1 MSRDAGH
8 DETEEILREIEKRIS
23 REYKQAEKEVAAKL
37 DDYLKRFETKDKIW
51 QAAVKS
57 GERTQKE
64 YEQWRLGQIMTGKRW
79 AEMRLTLAEDYTQT
93 SQMAKDIAVDR
104 MPEVYAINH
113 NYGTFQ
119 VEKGS
124 QLDTSYTLYDRDT
137 VIRLASDREDIIPV
151 PGQTVKKAIK
161 EGKAVKWN
169 ERQIQSVMMQSL
181 LQGEA
186 IPKIA
191 SRLAFSVGE
200 MDRKASIRNART
212 LATGVQ
218 NAGRVD
224 SYKRANKMGIN
235 TKKQWLAALDS
246 RTRHWHRDLD
256 GVIQDVD
263 KPFENDIGKIM
274 YPGDP
279 KADGANIYNC
289 RCTLIAAI
297 KGFERDLSNTDLRYD
312 ANLGDMSYNEWKK
325 EKKSTSHSINKQ
337 DKIARKRAS
346 AYNKTYRKL
355 AGEPDEIQYYR
366 KTDNDSLDGQTPAKH
381 MYKMSESIGEAKKY
395 AEDVLGLR
403 LVDYDGINL
412 DYANVINETITKY
425 YNTFANLKLAGHL
438 DEIRIVS
445 KLQYE
450 AGYQPI
456 TRSIFLQK
464 RKSSASNVME
474 KLAEHASE
482 MKKIGWWSTGDQ
494 YTLIRHELGH
504 AVCHLYLDEKAG
516 NPFGNSVAKTQKI
529 NKLRLQM
536 MKDLGIDKYDKNNVT
551 PEEMARAGN
560 VLSYYALK
568 GDGDFVAEAVA
579 EYMSG
584 KPREMAKR
592 IVEILIGE

>member
-64 YEQWRLGQIMTGKRW
+64 YEQWRLGQIMTSKRW
-79 AEMRLTLAEDYTQT
+79 AEMRLTLAEDYTQA
-93 SQMAKDIAVDR
+93 SQIAKDIAVDR
-104 MPEVYAINH
+104 MPDVYAINH

-137 VIRLASDREDIIPV
+137 VIRLASNREDIIPV
-151 PGQTVKKAIK
+151 PGQKVSRAIK
-161 EGKAVKWN
+161 EGKAIKWN
-169 ERQIQSVMMQSL
+169 EKQIQSVMMQSL

-200 MDRKASIRNART
+200 MDRKASVRNART

-263 KPFENDIGKIM
+263 KPFENDFGKIM

-279 KADGANIYNC
+279 TADGANIYNC

-297 KGFERDLSNTDLRYD
+297 KGFERDASNMDDRYND
-312 ANLGDMSYNEWKK
+312 KLGDMSYDEWKK

-337 DKIARKRAS
+337 DKTGYKARNKAIKGYSDIQKLKRS
-346 AYNKTYRKL
+346 
-355 AGEPDEIQYYR
+355 GENIP
-366 KTDNDSLDGQTPAKH
+366 
-381 MYKMSESIGEAKKY
+381 
-395 AEDVLGLR
+395 
-403 LVDYDGINL
+403 
-412 DYANVINETITKY
+412 
-425 YNTFANLKLAGHL
+425 
-438 DEIRIVS
+438 
-445 KLQYE
+445 
-450 AGYQPI
+450 
-456 TRSIFLQK
+456 
-464 RKSSASNVME
+464 
-474 KLAEHASE
+474 
-482 MKKIGWWSTGDQ
+482 
-494 YTLIRHELGH
+494 
-504 AVCHLYLDEKAG
+504 
-516 NPFGNSVAKTQKI
+516 
-529 NKLRLQM
+529 
-536 MKDLGIDKYDKNNVT
+536 
-551 PEEMARAGN
+551 
-560 VLSYYALK
+560 
-568 GDGDFVAEAVA
+568 
-579 EYMSG
+579 
-584 KPREMAKR
+584 
-592 IVEILIGE
+592 

>member
-1 MSRDAGH
+1 MDIGH
-8 DETEEILREIEKRIS
+8 KETEEILREIEKRIS

-79 AEMRLTLAEDYTQT
+79 AEMRLTLAEDYTQA
-93 SQMAKDIAVDR
+93 SQIAKDIAVDR
-104 MPEVYAINH
+104 MPDVYAINH

-137 VIRLASDREDIIPV
+137 VIRLASNREDIIPV
-151 PGQTVKKAIK
+151 PGQKVSKAIK
-161 EGKAVKWN
+161 EGKAIKWN
-169 ERQIQSVMMQSL
+169 EKQIQSVMMQSL

-200 MDRKASIRNART
+200 MDRKASVRNART

-235 TKKQWLAALDS
+235 TRKQWLAALDS

-263 KPFENDIGKIM
+263 KPFENDFGKIM

-279 KADGANIYNC
+279 TADGANIYNC

-297 KGFERDLSNTDLRYD
+297 KGFERDASNMDDRYND
-312 ANLGDMSYNEWKK
+312 KLGDMSYDEWKK
-325 EKKSTSHSINKQ
+325 EKKSTSDSINKQ

-346 AYNKTYRKL
+346 AYNKLYGEVREISGERKMSNGQRRSPL
-355 AGEPDEIQYYR
+355 NILTVDEIDQVLEQA
-366 KTDNDSLDGQTPAKH
+366 KTIDIPT
-381 MYKMSESIGEAKKY
+381 
-395 AEDVLGLR
+395 DVLLFNQGRQTGFSDLR
-403 LVDYDGINL
+403 EKIYIRGDIFPDMDSTNL
-412 DYANVINETITKY
+412 RDRLNVRSVLAHEY
-425 YNTFANLKLAGHL
+425 YGHYKNNPSKFAVGDWRDEFRASYCAALNTPNLNDEERRMLML
-438 DEIRIVS
+438 DAFDRA
-445 KLQYE
+445 KE
-450 AGYQPI
+450 AGIPVNYNKEA
-456 TRSIFLQK
+456 R
-464 RKSSASNVME
+464 R
-474 KLAEHASE
+474 
-482 MKKIGWWSTGDQ
+482 
-494 YTLIRHELGH
+494 LIYG
-504 AVCHLYLDEKAG
+504 YDE
-516 NPFGNSVAKTQKI
+516 
-529 NKLRLQM
+529 
-536 MKDLGIDKYDKNNVT
+536 D
-551 PEEMARAGN
+551 
-560 VLSYYALK
+560 
-568 GDGDFVAEAVA
+568 
-579 EYMSG
+579 
-584 KPREMAKR
+584 
-592 IVEILIGE
+592 